1 MDSFKQLL
9 SYIGVYEQGVD
20 FIKQLPTEISQI
32 ILSKLDTQSLYNAS
46 QVSRSWLSVCKS
58 TSTFRGRI
66 RRSIRRRNRQ
76 LSRAVL
82 YTTSNL
88 PDINT
93 YRPPI
98 ISTSQPKTYLSS
110 TKMINSKSRPQT
122 KSTSKPN
129 ISRQKKTNL
138 RL

>member
-82 YTTSNL
+82 HTTSNL